1 LYNVDIH
8 TDITLSNNCKRTAT
22 VSATEILINGEK
34 YYYRI
39 KDTTSKDSKDS
50 KENIEIYKFNESLNG
65 YKTIHNEEI
74 KNIIIKSL

>member
-1 LYNVDIH
+1 M
-8 TDITLSNNCKRTAT
+8 TLSNNCKRTAT

-34 YYYRI
+34 YFYRL
-39 KDTTSKDSKDS
+39 KDNN

-74 KNIIIKSL
+74 KNIILKTL